1 MKTLPDNPN
10 LDHLRQQAKD
20 LLSGLRDSDT
30 RATLAQAQS
39 LLAEQFGFRTWTE
52 LKSEVDRRRGGAD
65 VADPGLARALADRYG
80 LGAVTGEMRSV
91 ARADESG
98 RRWTLVT
105 DRGRWAVRT
114 MDTWWPIVDIETEVA
129 LQGAAA
135 RQGVLLP
142 TPVRS
147 ITGAVLETVGGHT
160 WRVFPWMPGGPPM
173 SAPAASAVTR
183 AVGEILATIHGLAL
197 PVDRISPWH
206 DRRFSS
212 ADWPNLAA
220 SAAARRAPWA
230 AALADVAAA
239 LMELEAL
246 AAPVPVP
253 VPGPVLSHNGLTPA
267 SVRRDRDGRLIVS
280 GWEHAGG
287 QPPAW
292 ELCEALTQWT
302 VRPGGRVNVAG
313 ARAMVEGYRATA
325 GSLPPMDLA
334 TFRGAA
340 VGLLNYVGGQ
350 VDEALTAGDD
360 ETRRHFDR
368 SVSHLLAHLPTRGTY
383 ERLLDIV

>member
-1 MKTLPDNPN
+1 VKTLPDNPN

-20 LLSGLRDSDT
+20 LLSGLRDSDA

-65 VADPGLARALADRYG
+65 VADPALARALAGRYG

-105 DRGRWAVRT
+105 DRGRWAVRM
-114 MDTWWPIVDIETEVA
+114 MDTWWPIVDVETEVA
-129 LQGAAA
+129 LQEAAA
-135 RQGVLLP
+135 RRGVLLP

-147 ITGAVLETVGGHT
+147 LTGAVVEKIGGHT
-160 WRVFPWMPGGPPM
+160 WRVYPWMPGGPPM
-173 SAPAASAVTR
+173 SAPAGSAVTR

-206 DRRFSS
+206 NQRFST
-212 ADWPNLAA
+212 ADWPEMAA
-220 SAAARRAPWA
+220 RAAVRRAPWA
-230 AALADVAAA
+230 PALAELAPA
-239 LMELEAL
+239 LVELETL
-246 AAPVPVP
+246 AAPA
-253 VPGPVLSHNGLTPA
+253 PGPAPVLSHNGLTPA
-267 SVRRDRDGRLIVS
+267 NVRRDRDGRLIVS

-302 VRPGGRVNVAG
+302 VRPGGGVNVTG
-313 ARAMVEGYRATA
+313 ARAMVDGYRATA
-325 GSLPPMDLA
+325 GSLPAMNLT

-340 VGLLNYVGGQ
+340 VGLLNYVGGH
-350 VDEALTAGDD
+350 VEEALTAGDD
-360 ETRRHFDR
+360 ETRRHFER
-368 SVSHLLAHLPTRGTY
+368 SVSHLLAHLPTRETY